1 LKRTILLTSVV
12 TLLVAACGDSGLL
25 DGLGDRSVG
34 YVHGETTSTTST
46 TEAVFAET
54 PQGTVRA
61 NDLVW
66 YNDGIENES
75 PTMETNVAISTVW
88 SRGDGIT
95 SVIQASRREIAAALP
110 GVQFPE
116 LVPDTA
122 GWVTSQLVYDV
133 ASGLLG
139 QDTAAQFGLWE
150 REPYVT
156 DGGRTAVMRV
166 RPATSADVISVF
178 AEDTANGL
186 NLSWVA
192 ETFYYVIECPLELPD
207 ENCWQ
212 MYETVMP
219 LSQMLPEEEA

>member
-1 LKRTILLTSVV
+1 MKRTILLISIA
-12 TLLVAACGDSGLL
+12 LLVAACGDTGML

-46 TEAVFAET
+46 TEAVFAEA
-54 PQGTVRA
+54 PQGTVRST
-61 NDLVW
+61 DLVW
-66 YNDGIENES
+66 YNDAIEGES

-110 GVQFPE
+110 GIQFPE
-116 LVPDTA
+116 LVPDTS
-122 GWVTSQLVYDV
+122 GWVTSQLVFDV

-139 QDTAAQFGLWE
+139 QDTSAQFGLWQ

-156 DGGRTAVMRV
+156 EGGRIAVMRV
-166 RPATSADVISVF
+166 RPATSADVIAVA
-178 AEDTANGL
+178 AEDTAGGL
-186 NLSWVA
+186 SLAWVA
-192 ETFYYVIECPLELPD
+192 ESYYYVIECPLELPD

-219 LSQMLPEEEA
+219 LSQILPEEGA